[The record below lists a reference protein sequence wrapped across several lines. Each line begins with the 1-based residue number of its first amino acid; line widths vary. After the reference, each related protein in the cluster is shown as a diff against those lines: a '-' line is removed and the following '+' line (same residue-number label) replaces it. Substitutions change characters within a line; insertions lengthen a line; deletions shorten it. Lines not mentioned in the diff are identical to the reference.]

1 MGRGRERGSR
11 EGMTARE
18 IGAEREGKTGQRE
31 EGAERQRH
39 RCARRGTCFRPA
51 PDVYKAA
58 CRFPSWPCIDSC
70 PSRALSRAPIRA
82 SPASIPPARRFPLRP
97 APRTPSHTSSRFSP
111 RRTRRCASR
120 PASPRTPP
128 RAAARSAAYLAPIH
142 TPPHASPARVAA
154 HPSPRPLRSPDL
166 PPAPPLIHGSA
177 PFHCT
182 SELSLENIMLELIE
196 KVTTRRGA
204 HLWLG

>member
-18 IGAEREGKTGQRE
+18 IGTEREGKTGQRE
-31 EGAERQRH
+31 KRGQRDRDIDAPGAGRVFVPH
-39 RCARRGTCFRPA
+39 RTCTKLHADFRA
-51 PDVYKAA
+51 G
-58 CRFPSWPCIDSC
+58 
-70 PSRALSRAPIRA
+70 L
-82 SPASIPPARRFPLRP
+82 ASIPVRRAPCRVRRFVRRLCQSRPRADSHSVPLR
-97 APRTPSHTSSRFSP
+97 ALHRIPRPDSRLAARFT
-111 RRTRRCASR
+111 RTRCC
-120 PASPRTPP
+120 TT
-128 RAAARSAAYLAPIH
+128 LH
-142 TPPHASPARVAA
+142 
-154 HPSPRPLRSPDL
+154 PRPLRSPDL
-166 PPAPPLIHGSA
+166 PPAPPLIHGPA